1 MRIQVLR
8 VFRDELQAGMGESRV
23 EPGTDTSHWGHV
35 GIDGIG
41 GTGAISCVSIHEAQ
55 TGLVIASAL
64 LVYVARF
71 DKRKQQQQQQH
82 TKQKKQNNPMRR
94 N

>member
-35 GIDGIG
+35 GIDGI
-41 GTGAISCVSIHEAQ
+41 ISCVSIHEAQ